1 MNNQVAIKNSIL
13 SEMNLNNHSEKC
25 INLFVKC
32 LSGLEKKEEI
42 FKSHGNIH
50 DEKLAQHISD
60 FTNQCRALNI
70 IYRPHIGFGEELL
83 NSEDE
88 QFFNKPLFLP
98 FQKQQEI
105 IHKVA
110 NYYEIKEDLY
120 FEKIIAPMN
129 DIVDEWL
136 SSCWQKASDIK
147 NFDSPIHLSM
157 NRQERSSVK
166 TLLEGS
172 YYNLESSTINRIK
185 LWKILTTF
193 GNIQTSTTLN

>member
-1 MNNQVAIKNSIL
+1 MNSQIAIKNSIL
-13 SEMNLNNHSEKC
+13 SEMDLNYHSEKC
-25 INLFVKC
+25 ISLFVKC
-32 LSGLEKKEEI
+32 LSGIEKREEMY
-42 FKSHGNIH
+42 KSQEDIH
-50 DEKLAQHISD
+50 NKNLKKHISD
-60 FTNQCRALNI
+60 FTNHCRALNI
-70 IYRPHIGFGEELL
+70 IYRPQIGFGEELL
-83 NSEDE
+83 NREDE
-88 QFFNKPLFLP
+88 RFFNKPLFLP
-98 FQKQQEI
+98 FNKQQEI

-110 NYYEIKEDLY
+110 SYYKITEDLY

-136 SSCWQKASDIK
+136 SSCWQKASDVK